1 MPSFP
6 QADFGAL
13 IHAARRGDQLAWT
26 HLHHESDSMLRI
38 VARSCGLSDHD
49 VDDAVQN
56 TWIKLHRHINSIR
69 EPSAVAG
76 WLATTVR
83 RESLRL
89 MQSHVREILTDRP
102 ICDDEATEDGLE
114 VRLLERE
121 RHLVLTRALATLPDR
136 DRRLMTLIAD
146 DAGYEQIG
154 ATLDMP
160 MGSIGPLRSRCLAR
174 LQHHPELRGLADT
187 A

>member
-1 MPSFP
+1 MPSYP
-6 QADFGAL
+6 QADFGGL
-13 IHAARRGDQLAWT
+13 VQAARGGDQLAWT
-26 HLHHESDSMLRI
+26 RLHQQFDSMLRT
-38 VARSCGLSDHD
+38 VACSCRLPGHD

-56 TWIKLHRHINSIR
+56 TWIKLHRHIGGIR

-89 MQSHVREILTDRP
+89 LQAHVREILTDDPRSH
-102 ICDDEATEDGLE
+102 DEADEDRPEL
-114 VRLLERE
+114 RLLERE
-121 RHLVLTRALATLPDR
+121 RHLVLARAFATLPDR
-136 DRRLMTLIAD
+136 HRQLMTLIAR

-160 MGSIGPLRSRCLAR
+160 MGSIGPIRSRCLAR
-174 LQHHPELRGLADT
+174 LRRHRELRELAET
-187 A
+187 G

>member
-1 MPSFP
+1 MPSSP
-6 QADFGAL
+6 HTDVGAL
-13 IHAARRGDQLAWT
+13 VHAARRGDELAWMR
-26 HLHHESDSMLRI
+26 LHQQLDSMLRL
-38 VARSCGLSDHD
+38 VARSSRLSDHD

-56 TWIKLHRHINSIR
+56 TWIKLFRRINSIR

-89 MQSHVREILTDRP
+89 LQSHVREIVSDDP
-102 ICDDEATEDGLE
+102 IADDTGHEDGPA
-114 VRLLERE
+114 VWLLERE
-121 RHLVLTRALATLPDR
+121 RHLVLSRALATLPDR
-136 DRRLMTLIAD
+136 HRRMMTLIAG

-160 MGSIGPLRSRCLAR
+160 RGSIGPIRSRCLAR
-174 LQHHPELRGLADT
+174 LRDHPELRELADT
-187 A
+187 G

>member
-1 MPSFP
+1 MPSSP

-13 IHAARRGDQLAWT
+13 VLAARRGDELAWT
-26 HLHHESDSMLRI
+26 RLHHEFGAMLRI
-38 VARSCGLSDHD
+38 VAGSCGLSGHD

-56 TWIKLHRHINSIR
+56 TWIKLHRHIKSIR

-89 MQSHVREILTDRP
+89 MQSHVREVLTDDP
-102 ICDDEATEDGLE
+102 MSLDEGHEDGPE

-121 RHLVLTRALATLPDR
+121 RHLVLARALATLPDR
-136 DRRLMTLIAD
+136 HRRLMTLIAGD
-146 DAGYEQIG
+146 TCYEQIG
-154 ATLDMP
+154 TTLDMP
-160 MGSIGPLRSRCLAR
+160 LGSIGPIRSRCLTR
-174 LQHHPELRGLADT
+174 LQRHPELRRLADT